1 MSESP
6 RVGPAPALSI
16 AVEPECQVLSGG
28 LQPFLFR
35 SARGTLILQAQLPYP
50 PVHPLPARNIFP
62 GLPGTVVSRD
72 GGATWATWQPGPE
85 QGLGPVIEGAVV
97 QLEGGAIRVFDWIA
111 DGPMTDDA
119 FVGTWWETTDEW
131 RTVRGP
137 LACRIDLPQAKGGFD
152 DTGRPYSGVTFH
164 RTVLALPSGELLA
177 TIYCWFHE
185 DNLPSS
191 YEAKMNRYRCVL
203 LRSSDRGET
212 WGYGATIA
220 SDVTVGEEGFD
231 EPVMVRLTQG
241 AHAGRLVCLMRTGNR
256 TSPLYQS
263 RSDDD
268 GHTWS
273 TPRALPLR
281 GVDPD
286 LIEMADGTLACSYGY
301 RPLTTPIPPDHGN
314 YVAFSTDGGE
324 TWGNATHL
332 PIEPHAG
339 ADRSTCYTGLCE
351 VAPGRLLVA
360 FDIGW
365 WGGPIR
371 YVGRRFVQ
379 VSRGEAAARPG
390 ATGGGR

>member
-1 MSESP
+1 MPYSP
-6 RVGPAPALSI
+6 G
-16 AVEPECQVLSGG
+16 
-28 LQPFLFR
+28 
-35 SARGTLILQAQLPYP
+35 Y
-50 PVHPLPARNIFP
+50 PLPARNIFP

-72 GGATWATWQPGPE
+72 GGATWASWQPRPE
-85 QGLGPVIEGAVV
+85 QGLGPVVEGAIV
-97 QLEGGAIRVFDWIA
+97 QLEDGAIRAFDWIA
-111 DGPMTDDA
+111 DGPMPEGG

-131 RTVRGP
+131 RSVRGP
-137 LACRIDLPQAKGGFD
+137 LVCRIDLPQAKGGFD

-164 RTVLALPSGELLA
+164 RTILALPGGELLA

-212 WGYGATIA
+212 WRYGATIA
-220 SDVTVGEEGFD
+220 SDATVGEEGFD
-231 EPVMVRLTQG
+231 EPVMIRLSRG
-241 AHAGRLVCLMRTGNR
+241 PRAGRLVCLMRTGNR

-263 RSDDD
+263 ISDDD
-268 GHTWS
+268 GRSWEP
-273 TPRALPLR
+273 PRALPLL

-301 RPLTTPIPPDHGN
+301 RPLTTPMVPDHGN

-324 TWGNATHL
+324 TWGDATHL

-339 ADRSTCYTGLCE
+339 VDRSTCYTGLRE
-351 VAPGRLLVA
+351 VAPGRLLVV

-365 WGGPIR
+365 WGLPIR
-371 YVGRRFVQ
+371 YVGRRFVR
-379 VSRGEAAARPG
+379 VGRNEPTMKPPGETEVG
-390 ATGGGR
+390 T